1 MYDIFLRTNGQIY
14 GPYSQQQLTS
24 MIAAGRLAPT
34 AEVSRDRVHWMPAS
48 SLQSGADTGPRG
60 GVASP
65 PRRTSVSYL
74 ASLRGRTNYPIYRAV
89 VFIFTILG
97 FIAAAIPVVVH
108 VFNIARLGF
117 ERYFESIEG
126 QEWMTVLPFFISALT
141 AVAVKFYQEFATMI
155 VDFADSTIDY
165 HSR

>member
-1 MYDIFLRTNGQIY
+1 MNDLFLRTNGQIY

-89 VFIFTILG
+89 VFIFTRLT
-97 FIAAAIPVVVH
+97 VVFCVKGVIRH
-108 VFNIARLGF
+108 RQKKDTFNKCNNARD
-117 ERYFESIEG
+117 ESPTENKVDDP
-126 QEWMTVLPFFISALT
+126 EHSISKIKMMDT
-141 AVAVKFYQEFATMI
+141 QATN
-155 VDFADSTIDY
+155 
-165 HSR
+165 